1 MKIYTRTGDKG
12 TTSLVGGVRVLK
24 TDVRLEAYGT
34 VDELNSQL
42 GVLETYLT
50 DPEDEELMEYIQRKL
65 FAIGGYL
72 ATDQSK
78 TEVRQSF
85 IVTAADVKKMED
97 AIDAAEKLLPPL
109 RAFVLPGGSRGS
121 AVAHVCRTVCRRAER
136 RILALKDQFPLDEQ
150 LLAFI
155 NRLSDYLFNLARKIN
170 IITGE
175 DEKFLDNRRK

>member
-1 MKIYTRTGDKG
+1 MKIYTKRGDKG

-24 TDVRLEAYGT
+24 TDIRLEAYGT

-50 DPEDEELMEYIQRKL
+50 EAEDKELMEYIQRKL

-78 TEVRQSF
+78 TEIRQNF
-85 IVTAADVKKMED
+85 IVTPDDVKTIED
-97 AIDAAEKLLPPL
+97 AIDAAETVLPPL
-109 RAFVLPGGSRGS
+109 RSFVLPGGARGA
-121 AVAHVCRTVCRRAER
+121 AVAHVCRTVCRRTER
-136 RILALKDQFPLDEQ
+136 RILALGEQYPLDEQ
-150 LLAFI
+150 LLAFM

-170 IITGE
+170 IIANE
-175 DEKFLDNRRK
+175 NEKFLDNGRK

>member
-1 MKIYTRTGDKG
+1 MKIYTKRGDKG

-24 TDVRLEAYGT
+24 TDIRLEAYGT

-50 DPEDEELMEYIQRKL
+50 DPEDIELMEYIQRKL

-85 IVTAADVKKMED
+85 IVTSDDVKKIED
-97 AIDAAEKLLPPL
+97 AIDAAEALLPPL
-109 RAFVLPGGSRGS
+109 RSFVLPGGARGA
-121 AVAHVCRTVCRRAER
+121 AVAHVCRTVCRRTER
-136 RILALKDQFPLDEQ
+136 RILALGEQYPLDEQ
-150 LLAFI
+150 LLAFM

-170 IITGE
+170 IITNE
-175 DEKFLDNRRK
+175 NEKILDNGRK